1 MTSAKNP
8 DIKDQG
14 FFLSTPTIT
23 DTSSANPQQRRS
35 RRFDQVLDDD
45 EFIGD
50 GFDGTDGDAL
60 VFGDRMDGSGLTGF
74 SGPIKCDEDDDG
86 PDFSRMV
93 KKADKTAAAKTGTK
107 DGGSAASQNRKDED
121 IRKRFQIEKPKG
133 ATTATGTGLLTS
145 PGSAK
150 SHGTVST
157 DLSLNNPLAESLTS
171 DMILRQ

>member
-8 DIKDQG
+8 NTKDSG
-14 FFLSTPTIT
+14 FFLGASSIT
-23 DTSSANPQQRRS
+23 DTSSANPRRS

-45 EFIGD
+45 EFMGGGFDDENSNALIFGD
-50 GFDGTDGDAL
+50 GADA
-60 VFGDRMDGSGLTGF
+60 SGLTGF

-107 DGGSAASQNRKDED
+107 DGGASTGSQKRKDED

-133 ATTATGTGLLTS
+133 AITAIGTGSLIS

-150 SHGTVST
+150 SNGTVST

-171 DMILRQ
+171 DMILR